1 MIEGRYLEE
10 RRTLLRLA
18 GVEDREVLDIGAGP
32 LALIAAS
39 EYDCFVTSI
48 DIDKERLKETE
59 RIAGEEGVAEKIY
72 FEEADAVDLPYGNE
86 AFDIGICFGALHH
99 MDSETRRSV
108 LSELARVSY
117 ERFIVAE
124 FNEAG
129 FNELHGDD
137 PNLTPVDLA
146 WLEEQL
152 KAFGE
157 PVVHPL
163 EKLSIFVVNKR
174 D

>member
-32 LALIAAS
+32 LTLIAAS

-48 DIDKERLKETE
+48 DIDTERLRETE
-59 RIAGEEGVAEKIY
+59 RLAEEEGVAKKIS
-72 FEEADAVDLPYGNE
+72 FEEADAADLPYGDE
-86 AFDIGICFGALHH
+86 AFDIGVCFGTLHH
-99 MDSETRRSV
+99 LEPETRHAV

-124 FNEAG
+124 FNEVG
-129 FNELHGDD
+129 FSELHGEDD
-137 PNLTPVDLA
+137 LAPVDLA
-146 WLEEQL
+146 WLEEEL
-152 KAFGE
+152 RAFGC

-163 EKLSIFVVNKR
+163 EKMTIFVVEKKA
-174 D
+174 